1 MSSNFFDFVI
11 VGGGAAGCVL
21 ANRLSADPDRRVLVL
36 EAGGRDHWWDL
47 SVQLPIAMGIPV
59 GSPFHDWRYESEPEP
74 GLKGRR
80 LHHSRGRILGGSST
94 INGMIYQRGN
104 PADYDAWAEAGAKD
118 WDFAHCLPYF
128 RRLENCLDDVDLTL
142 RGCGGPQ
149 TLVRSPA
156 EGPLFD
162 AFFAAARQAGYS
174 IRSDINGRRQEGFG
188 RQDQTVR
195 RGLRWCA
202 SRAYLHPVRKRRN
215 LEIRTRALVTR
226 VLFAGTRAIG
236 VEYVHGKRR
245 HIARAREV
253 VLSGGAINT
262 PQLLQLSGI
271 GDPQH
276 LRNLG
281 VPVVAALPGVGQD
294 LQDHL
299 AVHIQH
305 RCAKPVS
312 WSPVRRKIN
321 WPWIAARALLWGTGP
336 GAFNPMQAGG
346 FVRSTP
352 EVETPD
358 LMFLMAPLVMHSG
371 AGSIDV
377 REHGYQMH
385 VGVMRPAARG
395 CVRIVSRSPQTHPA
409 IRLNFLTTVAERT
422 AWVAALRR
430 ARELL
435 GQPAFEEFDA
445 GETVPGPNVRTD
457 EEILEWVAA
466 NARSGLHPACSA
478 RMGVD
483 EGAVVDPTSMRVYG
497 VEGLRVVDASA
508 MPALINANPYAAVL
522 MLAEKAADL
531 ILGNTPLAPEIT
543 DAS

>member
-1 MSSNFFDFVI
+1 MSRNYFDFVI
-11 VGGGAAGCVL
+11 VGGGSAGCVL
-21 ANRLSADPDRRVLVL
+21 ANRLSAESGCHVLVL

-47 SVQLPIAMGIPV
+47 SIQLPIAMGLPV
-59 GSPFHDWRYESEPEP
+59 GSRFHDWRFESDPEP
-74 GLKGRR
+74 GLRGRR
-80 LHHSRGRILGGSST
+80 LHHPRGRILGGSST
-94 INGMIYQRGN
+94 INGMLYQRGN

-128 RRLENCLDDVDLTL
+128 RRLENCIDDVDLTL

-162 AFFAAARQAGYS
+162 AFFAAARQAGYQVL
-174 IRSDINGRRQEGFG
+174 SDINGRRQEGFG
-188 RQDQTVR
+188 RQDQTVD
-195 RGLRWCA
+195 RGLRWGA
-202 SRAYLHPVRKRRN
+202 SRAYLHPVRRRKN
-215 LEIRTRALVTR
+215 LEVRTGALVTR
-226 VLFAGTRAIG
+226 VLFAGNRAIG
-236 VEYVHGKRR
+236 VEYMRGKRR
-245 HIARAREV
+245 HIVRAREV

-271 GDPQH
+271 GDPRH
-276 LRNLG
+276 LRGLG
-281 VPVVAALPGVGQD
+281 VPVIADLPGVGQD

-312 WSPVRRKIN
+312 MVSVRHKIN
-321 WPWIAARALLWGTGP
+321 WPWIVARALLWGTGP
-336 GAFNPMQAGG
+336 GALNPMQAGG
-346 FVRSTP
+346 FVRSSP

-358 LMFLMAPLVMHSG
+358 VMFLLAPLAMHSYEN
-371 AGSIDV
+371 SVSV

-385 VGVMRPAARG
+385 VGVMRPPARG
-395 CVRIVSRSPQTHPA
+395 YVRITTRDPQAHPA
-409 IRLNFLTTVAERT
+409 IRLNYLTTEAERT
-422 AWVAALRR
+422 TWVAAMRR

-435 GQPAFEEFDA
+435 AQPAFREFDA
-445 GETVPGPNVRTD
+445 GEAVPGPHVRTD
-457 EEILEWVAA
+457 EQILEWVAKV
-466 NARSGLHPACSA
+466 ARTGLHPACSA

-483 EGAVVDPTSMRVYG
+483 EGAVVDPSSMRVYG
-497 VEGLRVVDASA
+497 VDGLRVVDASA
-508 MPALINANPYAAVL
+508 MPMLTNANSYAPVM

-531 ILGNTPLAPEIT
+531 ILGNTPLAPEIV